1 MSKKN
6 LRKKILEERK
16 KKYSKFN
23 SINFKNIFEEIKKFK
38 KTNILIGGYYPV
50 NYEMD
55 CLKILKELEIRRF
68 KISLPVIKKN
78 RKMNFH
84 NWSFSAPLKLSKYG
98 IPEPLTSKIVKPD
111 IILIPLVAFDK
122 KLFRIGYGGGY
133 YDRYLSKIKK
143 NKKILSIGLAFSFQE
158 VKKIFPNIYDQKLD
172 IILTEKKTLR

>member
-1 MSKKN
+1 M
-6 LRKKILEERK
+6 
-16 KKYSKFN
+16 
-23 SINFKNIFEEIKKFK
+23 
-38 KTNILIGGYYPV
+38 
-50 NYEMD
+50 
-55 CLKILKELEIRRF
+55 
-68 KISLPVIKKN
+68 
-78 RKMNFH
+78 
-84 NWSFSAPLKLSKYG
+84 
-98 IPEPLTSKIVKPD
+98 TSKIVKPD